1 MACGMKISIL
11 AAGILLGSM
20 IPATAEPVEI
30 RIVQHFGT
38 NSAPLTV
45 MRERRLVE
53 KRLPNAKLQFR
64 KLSGGSDTV
73 DAFLADQIDFSAMG
87 IAPFLT
93 AWAKGVKIKIASGLV
108 VGPVRLMTWKSNIG
122 SIKDFGPDDRIAV
135 PSPTSAQAMMLRMA
149 SAREFGDARRLDKYM
164 VALPHPEAMNALL
177 SKQHISA
184 HFATPPYLD
193 QEVAASMKLV
203 LDSVDAVGE
212 PYSGQVMVASMRF
225 HDKHPEA
232 SKAVT
237 DALAEAIA
245 WIAANPDEAAALVR
259 SADGYKMAV
268 ETLRKAMTGDNRY
281 DAKPL
286 GVMKFADFMYEQKL
300 IAKKPASLA
309 ALQLDW
315 AAK

>member
-1 MACGMKISIL
+1 
-11 AAGILLGSM
+11 
-20 IPATAEPVEI
+20 
-30 RIVQHFGT
+30 
-38 NSAPLTV
+38 
-45 MRERRLVE
+45 
-53 KRLPNAKLQFR
+53 
-64 KLSGGSDTV
+64 
-73 DAFLADQIDFSAMG
+73 
-87 IAPFLT
+87 
-93 AWAKGVKIKIASGLV
+93 
-108 VGPVRLMTWKSNIG
+108 
-122 SIKDFGPDDRIAV
+122 
-135 PSPTSAQAMMLRMA
+135 MLRMA

-245 WIAANPDEAAALVR
+245 WIAANPDEAAALGSVLNR
-259 SADGYKMAV
+259 GFRWSANHDSSSPSDGGLDV
-268 ETLRKAMTGDNRY
+268 EAL
-281 DAKPL
+281 
-286 GVMKFADFMYEQKL
+286 
-300 IAKKPASLA
+300 LA
-309 ALQLDW
+309 E
-315 AAK
+315 